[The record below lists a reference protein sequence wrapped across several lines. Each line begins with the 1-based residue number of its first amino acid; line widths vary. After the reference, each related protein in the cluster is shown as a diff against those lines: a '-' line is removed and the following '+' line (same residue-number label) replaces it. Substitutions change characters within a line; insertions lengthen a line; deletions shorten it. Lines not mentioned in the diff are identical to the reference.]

1 MDGTGTKQDTGA
13 TQNSPAAPAT
23 AQETPTASQTFTPE
37 QVQQQISAAL
47 SRAGRETKNLEIAR
61 ADIAAREA
69 RLLKME
75 QEREL
80 AELEAVK
87 DKPEELSIIQRRQ
100 KLAADIRSHNEEVEK
115 RNLEWATR
123 ESEVNEAKAIRF
135 ELALNGAAD
144 KHGVS
149 LEVLKAKA
157 ERLGVATPDGIEE
170 LAAVLPKKII
180 MPVPD
185 SGKGTGGEDASKL
198 SPEEK
203 FRRGVEK
210 EKKK

>member
-1 MDGTGTKQDTGA
+1 M
-13 TQNSPAAPAT
+13 AP
-23 AQETPTASQTFTPE
+23 QTFTPE
-37 QVQQQISAAL
+37 QVQQQVSAAL
-47 SRAGRETKNLEIAR
+47 SRAGRETKALETAR
-61 ADIAAREA
+61 ADIATREA

-75 QEREL
+75 QERKL

-100 KLAADIRSHNEEVEK
+100 KLAADIRTHNAEVEK

-123 ESEVNEAKAIRF
+123 EAEVSEAKAIRF
-135 ELALNGAAD
+135 ELALSGAAE

-149 LEVLKAKA
+149 FEVRKAKA
-157 ERLGVATPDGIEE
+157 EKLGGTTPAGIEE
-170 LAAVLPKKII
+170 LAAFLPKKTIV
-180 MPVPD
+180 PVPD
-185 SGKGTGGEDASKL
+185 SGKGTGGEDFSKL

-203 FRRGVEK
+203 FRRGMEN